1 MNKNIEIKARI
12 SDFLL
17 VEKKAASL
25 AGQQPILILQEDV
38 FYNVPK
44 GRLKLRKFTSELG
57 ELIYYERD
65 NSLLPKESHYQLS
78 RTKEASTLHETLAG
92 ALGIRGVV
100 RKERHLFLVGQTRI
114 HLDKVDN
121 LGDFVE
127 LEVVMEPAQTM
138 EDGVGIAYRL
148 MEALGISESDL
159 IDCAYI
165 DLLEKQ

>member
-25 AGQQPILILQEDV
+25 AGQQPDLILQEDI
-38 FYNVPK
+38 FFNVPK
-44 GRLKLRKFTSELG
+44 GRLKLRKFTPELG
-57 ELIYYERD
+57 ELIYYERE
-65 NSLLPKESHYQLS
+65 NSLLPKESNYQCS
-78 RTKEASTLHETLAG
+78 RTEKASTLHETLAE

-100 RKERHLFLVGQTRI
+100 RKERRLFLVGQTRI
-114 HLDKVDN
+114 HLDRVDN

-127 LEVVMEPAQTM
+127 LEVVMEPTQTM
-138 EDGVGIAYRL
+138 EDGVEIAYRL